1 MTDQQ
6 KALSCRAVACKGWR
20 WMPGMR
26 TVHNPEYGV
35 SGVPQTWVLP
45 VSDGGL
51 IDVGQHYQRRG
62 QFPSALGQCVPGG
75 GLGTR
80 LPDLQD
86 AATLGCLLALV
97 RKAWRCPTVYVRQ
110 STTRR
115 VSDGVIAWEVC
126 GPHLDAEACRALGVP
141 REGSVGSWGH
151 GSEAEALVAALESA
165 P

>member
-1 MTDQQ
+1 MRWIV
-6 KALSCRAVACKGWR
+6 SRVAPLEDYAGR
-20 WMPGMR
+20 I
-26 TVHNPEYGV
+26 V
-35 SGVPQTWVLP
+35 
-45 VSDGGL
+45 DGG
-51 IDVGQHYQRRG
+51 RRAPDG
-62 QFPSALGQCVPGG
+62 PG
-75 GLGTR
+75 
-80 LPDLQD
+80 LPDLSD
-86 AATLGCLLALV
+86 PATLGCLLALV

-126 GPHLDAEACRALGVP
+126 DLYLDAEACRALGVP

>member
-1 MTDQQ
+1 MTDEQI
-6 KALSCRAVACKGWR
+6 ALSRRAVACKGWR

-26 TVHNPEYGV
+26 TVEGLRVVNVNAEHRYVHVHPG
-35 SGVPQTWVLP
+35 SLLLP
-45 VSDGGL
+45 AEG
-51 IDVGQHYQRRG
+51 H
-62 QFPSALGQCVPGG
+62 
-75 GLGTR
+75 T
-80 LPDLQD
+80 LPDLTD
-86 AATLGCLLALV
+86 PATLGCLVALV
-97 RKAWRCPTVYVRQ
+97 REAWRCPTVYVRQ

-126 GPHLDAEACRALGVP
+126 DLYLDAEACRALGVP